1 MQALTAIRR
10 ALVIAAATV
19 AVAGCTRPEP
29 AASLPATMADG
40 AYALPAGY
48 RDWPVFLRGV
58 QRPDAGQV
66 RDIYLNRV
74 AAGATAGQPFPDGSV
89 LVMDLFAAQKSADG
103 SLVKGPDGALVRG
116 DLIKRFVM
124 AKGPGWGAAVTPAAL
139 RTGDWVYSAWLP
151 DGQPAPDPVA
161 GCRGCHL
168 PLAAQDYVPRASEYF
183 ASRR

>member
-1 MQALTAIRR
+1 MHAFTTIRR
-10 ALVIAAATV
+10 AVVIAAAMLV
-19 AVAGCTRPEP
+19 SAACTRPEP

-58 QRPDAGQV
+58 QRPDNGQV

-89 LVMDLFAAQKSADG
+89 LVMDLFAAQKGADG

-151 DGQPAPDPVA
+151 NGQAAPDPAA

-168 PLAAQDYVPRASEYF
+168 PLAAQDYVPRAGEYF